1 MKGNDYLC
9 RVTNL
14 KNQIK
19 MNQEFIEE
27 QIKETKSDLVFH
39 ELQLKLALT
48 TQQGI
53 ELLPSEDNE
62 KLIIDARD
70 SVKWYGKMVDR
81 DYKMLDVLYTARDL
95 TNNPPK

>member
-1 MKGNDYLC
+1 
-9 RVTNL
+9 
-14 KNQIK
+14 

>member
-1 MKGNDYLC
+1 VKGNDYLC